1 MNLTEMSID
10 LSSMEPVPHPS
21 ASLTSM
27 ALNISASGHIAMN
40 QRLYDRVVQ
49 QVPSLNL
56 EFLIHPDRTLLAL
69 RISDTPNYKFPKG
82 GRIKDT
88 AFSRQLVSAGISL
101 PARYAM
107 NWEPSVNAWIG
118 TLVST
123 PQPSA
128 ASALKKSLK
137 PAAKQARGH

>member
-1 MNLTEMSID
+1 MNLAETSID
-10 LSSMEPVPHPS
+10 LSSMELVPHPS
-21 ASLTSM
+21 ASLSSM

-56 EFLIHPDRTLLAL
+56 EFRIRPDRTLLAL
-69 RISDTPNYKFPKG
+69 RISNTPNYKFPKG

-101 PARYAM
+101 PARYAVA
-107 NWEPSVNAWIG
+107 WEPSVNAWIG

-128 ASALKKSLK
+128 ASALNKSLK
-137 PAAKQARGH
+137 PADKQTRGH